1 MTLGERLR
9 ELRVE
14 CKLTLG
20 EVAEAAHVSKS
31 YLSQLEND
39 RSNPSLSILQA
50 ITQVYQVPLAA
61 LFEYTAALPTVAVV
75 RKSQRKT
82 YRLPDSAVQREFL
95 SPNARGKME
104 AVLTTADPGE
114 NSGPK
119 HFAHEGEEF
128 GLVLE
133 GKLRY
138 HVGNETCI
146 LEEGDSIYHDSSLPH
161 GWENIGEGVARA
173 VWVVTPPS
181 F

>member
-14 CKLTLG
+14 RKMTLG
-20 EVAEAAHVSKS
+20 EVAEFAHVSKG

-50 ITQVYQVPLAA
+50 ITHVYQVPLAA
-61 LFEYTAALPTVAVV
+61 LFEYTVALPTVSVV
-75 RKSQRKT
+75 RKSQRKI
-82 YRLPDSAVQREFL
+82 YRLPDSEVQREFL
-95 SPNARGKME
+95 SPNVRRKME
-104 AVLTTADPGE
+104 AVLVTADPGE
-114 NSGPK
+114 NSGPG

-133 GKLRY
+133 GKLKY
-138 HVGNETCI
+138 YVGNETCI
-146 LEEGDSIYHDSSLPH
+146 LEEGDSIYHDSSLDH
-161 GWENIGEGVARA
+161 GWENIGEGVARV